1 MGTSILNN
9 RLIAKNALLL
19 YIRMFILMAISLYTS
34 RIVLK
39 VLGVEDYGIYN
50 VVGGIVMMFSFL
62 NSSMTSSSQRYI
74 TFAIGKSDDL
84 LLKKTFIMTVNVH
97 ILIAIIIVILAE
109 TIGLWFLYE
118 KINIPSGRFIAAFWV
133 YQFSI
138 LTMTTMV
145 LSIPYN
151 AIIIAYEKMTAFA
164 YISIIEAILKLTI
177 VYCVSFAHF
186 DKLIIYSALLF
197 VTQLII
203 RVIYYLYCK
212 KFFSCIRYKW
222 LWDYS
227 FFKEISFFAG
237 WNLFGN
243 IASVLYTQGLNI
255 LLNIFFG
262 PFVNAARGIATQV
275 QGAITQFSSNF
286 QIAFNPQITK
296 SYAVGEISFMT
307 NLIEQSSKMIFLLL
321 YSISLPL
328 IIETNY
334 ILNIWLTT
342 VPDYTV
348 IFIRIMLITT
358 IIDASSGP
366 LAISAQATGK
376 IKNYQIIIG
385 GILLFIVPISYIVLK
400 LGGKPESVF
409 IVHCII
415 CSIAFIVR
423 LLILRKLIDLNIS
436 HYLNNVIIKCLS
448 TIILSLPI
456 PLLLKYFLNYD
467 SISSITIIIIS
478 LLSSICCSYFF
489 GLNKQEQKFVM
500 GIFNKFIR

>member
-1 MGTSILNN
+1 
-9 RLIAKNALLL
+9 
-19 YIRMFILMAISLYTS
+19 
-34 RIVLK
+34 
-39 VLGVEDYGIYN
+39 
-50 VVGGIVMMFSFL
+50 
-62 NSSMTSSSQRYI
+62 MT
-74 TFAIGKSDDL
+74 
-84 LLKKTFIMTVNVH
+84 
-97 ILIAIIIVILAE
+97 
-109 TIGLWFLYE
+109 
-118 KINIPSGRFIAAFWV
+118 
-133 YQFSI
+133 
-138 LTMTTMV
+138 
-145 LSIPYN
+145 
-151 AIIIAYEKMTAFA
+151 
-164 YISIIEAILKLTI
+164 
-177 VYCVSFAHF
+177 
-186 DKLIIYSALLF
+186 
-197 VTQLII
+197 
-203 RVIYYLYCK
+203 
-212 KFFSCIRYKW
+212 
-222 LWDYS
+222 
-227 FFKEISFFAG
+227 
-237 WNLFGN
+237 
-243 IASVLYTQGLNI
+243 
-255 LLNIFFG
+255 
-262 PFVNAARGIATQV
+262 
-275 QGAITQFSSNF
+275 
-286 QIAFNPQITK
+286 
-296 SYAVGEISFMT
+296 
-307 NLIEQSSKMIFLLL
+307 FLLL

-342 VPDYTV
+342 VPDYTI
-348 IFIRIMLITT
+348 IFIRIMLLTT

-489 GLNKQEQKFVM
+489 GLNKQEQKFVI